1 MIYVAENG
9 KEFNNKDE
17 CSEYEK
23 KLIFD
28 DIKKIII
35 YNAKSNF
42 LSLIDKLDYEAFCRT
57 NTITEEKFVK
67 SVKELEKLLK
77 AGE

>member
-9 KEFNNKDE
+9 KEFSNKNK
-17 CSEYEK
+17 CFEYEK
-23 KLIFD
+23 MLLS
-28 DIKKIII
+28 DIIREMDK
-35 YNAKSNF
+35 YAMENN
-42 LSLIDKLDYEAFCRT
+42 LLTLIDKLDYEAFCRT
-57 NTITEEKFVK
+57 NTITEEEFIK